1 MTSNNVHGFSNQSKI
16 NQEAAE
22 WVLLIEESEKLT
34 DQQIQ
39 SLNNW
44 VATSEIHR
52 ACLESMAR
60 SWGELDLLSE
70 VIYPQEMK
78 RKSHFFVFATILTS
92 ATKTFRGVFTPL
104 AVTSAVFSLIVVML
118 FTVDFEETNSSSM
131 LLLTKVGEQSSYP
144 LPDGS
149 TVWLNSN
156 TEVLVDYSD
165 SQRKINLL
173 SGEAHFEVVNDP
185 SRPFDVFVDNRL
197 IKAIGTAFSVHKI
210 DKSVEVM
217 VTEGAV
223 ELAVIDN
230 ELVLIPDEI
239 TQNKI
244 SNGIEAPSESK
255 WDLSDRNN
263 EVVANSKSKV
273 VLKTLVAG
281 QRISIPAQHS
291 EIGDVEKLDS
301 RELTRSLSWKEGKLV
316 FAGESLEEVIQE
328 ITRHTEVVIE
338 VADPKLKT
346 IRIGGQFQAGE
357 TDLFYYVLESG
368 FGVKVNKLDDQHVRL
383 TSK

>member
-1 MTSNNVHGFSNQSKI
+1 M
-16 NQEAAE
+16 
-22 WVLLIEESEKLT
+22 
-34 DQQIQ
+34 
-39 SLNNW
+39 
-44 VATSEIHR
+44 
-52 ACLESMAR
+52 
-60 SWGELDLLSE
+60 
-70 VIYPQEMK
+70 
-78 RKSHFFVFATILTS
+78 
-92 ATKTFRGVFTPL
+92 
-104 AVTSAVFSLIVVML
+104 
-118 FTVDFEETNSSSM
+118 
-131 LLLTKVGEQSSYP
+131 
-144 LPDGS
+144 
-149 TVWLNSN
+149 
-156 TEVLVDYSD
+156 
-165 SQRKINLL
+165 
-173 SGEAHFEVVNDP
+173 
-185 SRPFDVFVDNRL
+185 
-197 IKAIGTAFSVHKI
+197 
-210 DKSVEVM
+210 
-217 VTEGAV
+217 
-223 ELAVIDN
+223 IDN